1 MILLDT
7 HVWIWF
13 VSNPKLL
20 SAKAINAVEAAMKK
34 KAVYISSM
42 SVWEVALLVMKNR
55 MKLTMEVGDWVQK
68 SELLPFMK
76 FVSVTN
82 SIALRSV
89 NLPTP
94 LHNDPADRIII
105 ATAMSLGAT
114 VVTKDEKIRNYPHV
128 KTIW

>member
-1 MILLDT
+1 MIVLDT
-7 HVWIWF
+7 HAWIWF

-20 SAKAINAVEAAMKK
+20 SVKAKKAVESAVQKK
-34 KAVYISSM
+34 VVYISSI
-42 SVWEVALLVMKNR
+42 SVWEVAFLVMRNR
-55 MKLTMEVGDWVQK
+55 LKLTMQVSDWIHK

-76 FVSVTN
+76 FVPVTN

-105 ATAMSLGAT
+105 ATAMSLGAS
-114 VVTKDEKIRNYPHV
+114 VVTKDEKIRNYFHV
-128 KTIW
+128 KSIW

>member
-1 MILLDT
+1 MIVLDT
-7 HVWIWF
+7 HAWIWF

-20 SAKAINAVEAAMKK
+20 SVKAKKAVEAAVQKK
-34 KAVYISSM
+34 VVYISSI
-42 SVWEVALLVMKNR
+42 SVWEVAHLVMRNR
-55 MKLTMEVGDWVQK
+55 LKLTMQVSDWIHK

-76 FVSVTN
+76 FVPVTN

-105 ATAMSLGAT
+105 ATAMSLGAY
-114 VVTKDEKIRNYPHV
+114 VVTKDEKIRNYTHV
-128 KTIW
+128 KSIW